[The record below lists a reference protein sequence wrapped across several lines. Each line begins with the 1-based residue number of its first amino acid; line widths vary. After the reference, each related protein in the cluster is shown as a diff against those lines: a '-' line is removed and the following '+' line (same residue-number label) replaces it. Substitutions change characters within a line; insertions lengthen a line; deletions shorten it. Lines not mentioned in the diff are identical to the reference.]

1 MKLITRVATV
11 ALATVAV
18 TTALQANEPEYE
30 ASTTTTTSST
40 VKAASKGASGK
51 NFKQPVEE
59 VAASPMFTGT
69 VTTGYD
75 SMYNFRG
82 VDWIPNKGIATTTF
96 TPVWHITPNDTFS
109 VPLWFAVAVGQN
121 SPFNGNNYTEL
132 DVSPSY
138 VHTFGNLAV
147 GCGYTLYNYFNYGF
161 PTEGGGQSSYRP
173 GGTGLQHE
181 VNINAN
187 YTVKTGAVSWVPSI
201 AYFYEL
207 GVGAPNNY
215 ASINAGSSFLSPAL
229 TVSVPLYK
237 DIVSFN
243 PNTQYNISFGYNN
256 TASSQGV
263 SKLYGFNNWQVTA
276 PVTWKI
282 TSSLALTA
290 YVAYTYQPDLY
301 NTIALVAMPEN
312 RFYGGASIGY
322 SF

>member
-1 MKLITRVATV
+1 
-11 ALATVAV
+11 
-18 TTALQANEPEYE
+18 
-30 ASTTTTTSST
+30 
-40 VKAASKGASGK
+40 K
-51 NFKQPVEE
+51 NFKQPVAE
-59 VAASPMFTGT
+59 VAATPMFTGT

-82 VDWIPNKGIATTTF
+82 VDWIPNKGISTATF

-109 VPLWFAVAVGQN
+109 VPLWFCVALGQN

-161 PTEGGGQSSYRP
+161 PQEGGGESSYKP

-207 GVGAPNNY
+207 GQAAPNNY

-256 TASSQGV
+256 KTDG
-263 SKLYGFNNWQVTA
+263 SKLYGFNNFQMTA
-276 PVTWKI
+276 PVTWKV
-282 TSSLALTA
+282 TSAISLTA
-290 YVAYTYQPDLY
+290 YVAYTYQPDLM
-301 NTIALVAMPEN
+301 NTVSMTAMPYN
-312 RFYGGASIGY
+312 RFYGGASVGY
-322 SF
+322 

>member
-1 MKLITRVATV
+1 MKLITRVASI
-11 ALATVAV
+11 ALTAVAV
-18 TTALQANEPEYE
+18 TSPLQAAETN
-30 ASTTTTTSST
+30 SVS
-40 VKAASKGASGK
+40 SGK
-51 NFKQPVEE
+51 NFKQPVAE
-59 VAASPMFTGT
+59 VAATPMFTGT

-82 VDWIPNKGIATTTF
+82 VDWIPNKGISTATF

-109 VPLWFAVAVGQN
+109 VPLWFCVALGQN

-161 PTEGGGQSSYRP
+161 PQEGGGESSYKP

-207 GVGAPNNY
+207 GQAAPNNY

-256 TASSQGV
+256 KTDG
-263 SKLYGFNNWQVTA
+263 SKLYGFNNFQMTA
-276 PVTWKI
+276 PVTWKV
-282 TSSLALTA
+282 TSAISLTA
-290 YVAYTYQPDLY
+290 YVAYTYQPDLM
-301 NTIALVAMPEN
+301 NTVSMTAMPYN
-312 RFYGGASIGY
+312 RFYGGASVGY

>member
-1 MKLITRVATV
+1 MKLTTRVASV

-18 TTALQANEPEYE
+18 ISVLQANEPEYE
-30 ASTTTTTSST
+30 ATTTTSAT
-40 VKAASKGASGK
+40 VKAAAKGDSGK
-51 NFKQPVEE
+51 NFKQPVAE
-59 VAASPMFTGT
+59 AAATPMFTGT

-82 VDWIPNKGIATTTF
+82 VDWIPNKGIATATF

-109 VPLWFAVAVGQN
+109 VPLWFCVALGQN

-161 PTEGGGQSSYRP
+161 PTESGGISSYKP

-187 YTVKTGAVSWVPSI
+187 YTVKTGAVSWVPSL

-207 GVGAPNNY
+207 GQAAPNNY

-229 TVSVPLYK
+229 TVGVPLYK

-256 TASSQGV
+256 TASSSGA
-263 SKLYGFNNWQVTA
+263 SKLYGFNNWQVIA

-282 TSSLALTA
+282 TSALSLTA
-290 YVAYTYQPDLY
+290 YVAYTYQPNLY
-301 NTIALVAMPEN
+301 NTVALTAMPEN
-312 RFYGGASIGY
+312 RFYGGASVGY

>member
-1 MKLITRVATV
+1 MRLITRFASV
-11 ALATVAV
+11 ALAAVAV
-18 TTALQANEPEYE
+18 TPALQANEPEYE
-30 ASTTTTTSST
+30 AATTTSTT
-40 VKAASKGASGK
+40 VKAAAKEASGK
-51 NFKQPVEE
+51 NFKQPVAEA
-59 VAASPMFTGT
+59 AASPMFTGT

-82 VDWIPNKGIATTTF
+82 VDWIPNKGIATATF
-96 TPVWHITPNDTFS
+96 TPVWHITANDTFS
-109 VPLWFAVAVGQN
+109 VPLWFCVALGQN

-138 VHTFGNLAV
+138 THTFGNLAV

-161 PTEGGGQSSYRP
+161 PGAGQYTP

-201 AYFYEL
+201 AYYYEL
-207 GVGAPNNY
+207 GQATPHNY

-229 TVSVPLYK
+229 TVGVPIYK

-243 PNTQYNISFGYNN
+243 PNAQYNISFGYNN
-256 TASSQGV
+256 KTDG
-263 SKLYGFNNWQVTA
+263 SKLYGFNNFQIVA
-276 PVTWKI
+276 PVTWKV
-282 TSSLALTA
+282 TSAISLTA
-290 YVAYTYQPDLY
+290 YVAYTYQPDLM
-301 NTIALVAMPEN
+301 NTVAMTIMPNN

>member
-11 ALATVAV
+11 ALAAVAL
-18 TTALQANEPEYE
+18 TSALQAAETNS
-30 ASTTTTTSST
+30 ASYD
-40 VKAASKGASGK
+40 K
-51 NFKQPVEE
+51 NVKQPVAE
-59 VAASPMFTGT
+59 VAATPMFTGT

-82 VDWIPNKGIATTTF
+82 VDWIPNKGIATLSF
-96 TPVWHITPNDTFS
+96 TPVWHITSNDALAIAFWS
-109 VPLWFAVAVGQN
+109 CVALGQN
-121 SPFNGNNYTEL
+121 SPYNGNSYTEL
-132 DVSPSY
+132 DVPISY
-138 VHTFGNLAV
+138 THTFGNLAV
-147 GCGYTLYNYFNYGF
+147 GCGYALYNYFNCGF
-161 PTEGGGQSSYRP
+161 PTEQGGISSYKP
-173 GGTGLQHE
+173 GGTGIQQE

-187 YTVKTGAVSWVPSI
+187 YTVKTGDVSWVPSI

-207 GVGAPNNY
+207 GQAAPNNY
-215 ASINAGSSFLSPAL
+215 ASINAGSSFLSTAL
-229 TVSVPLYK
+229 TVGVPLYK

-256 TASSQGV
+256 TASSQGA

-276 PVTWKI
+276 PVTWKV
-282 TSSLALTA
+282 TSAISLTA

-301 NTIALVAMPEN
+301 NTVALTAMPVN

>member
-1 MKLITRVATV
+1 MKLITRVASV

-18 TTALQANEPEYE
+18 TSALR
-30 ASTTTTTSST
+30 
-40 VKAASKGASGK
+40 AAETNSVSSGK

-82 VDWIPNKGIATTTF
+82 VDWIPNKGIATATF

-109 VPLWFAVAVGQN
+109 VPLWFCVALGQY

-161 PTEGGGQSSYRP
+161 PQEGGGESSYKP

-207 GVGAPNNY
+207 GQAAPNNY

-256 TASSQGV
+256 KTDG
-263 SKLYGFNNWQVTA
+263 SKLYGFNNFQMTA
-276 PVTWKI
+276 PVTWKV
-282 TSSLALTA
+282 TSAISLTA
-290 YVAYTYQPDLY
+290 YVAYTYQPDLM
-301 NTIALVAMPEN
+301 NTVSMTAMPYN
-312 RFYGGASIGY
+312 RFYGGASVGY